1 MRFGIPENYDIEID
15 RTEVTVPNAYINF
28 KHDDDSAISNTKSI
42 ISYIED
48 KHITEKE
55 DTLPQFRCFRNMIH
69 QYSQVLQDK
78 LIEDEN
84 KVSYAAK
91 SSFVQNKTS
100 ADAAINTLIHNFE
113 RSLKLQSSEVEQVI
127 KQEEERQRV
136 EQERKEREERE
147 RKRREE
153 EKRKRKE
160 EEGRRKKEEEE
171 RIRKE
176 NEEKK
181 RIEQEEEQKRTQ
193 KLQEMKQEKEKQE
206 KIALERKA
214 KQEKG
219 LTNFASVENDFQ
231 KYAKDIKDIKQNV
244 VHALNQNKE
253 LKKAIGALKRKINPK
268 FGQLS
273 NSFNQLNIISSEV
286 IQYVND
292 AKNMNELAFN
302 WILNFMAK
310 AIIAQAETEVTVKP
324 TASLPLARLAYTLLS
339 TYKEFEY
346 YLTARVVKKC
356 PFIIGYTCSIDSE
369 EGRIRMG
376 WKRND
381 NKWEDEVK
389 YDERVA
395 GICTVWAV
403 MTRLEAQSLSEYS
416 IAASWRYLAR
426 TLNTDP
432 NLLTNA
438 HFACMGNWWD
448 ACAKEFLNCYSKQ
461 AYKLLH
467 LLSIEWT
474 NSVASKKFPAA
485 ARLLILGEEWLQNNN
500 IESIKEMEP

>member
-1 MRFGIPENYDIEID
+1 MKFGIPEDYDIEID
-15 RTEVTVPNAYINF
+15 RTEVVAPTAYIDL
-28 KHDDDSAISNTKSI
+28 KHNDDYALSNTRNI

-48 KHITEKE
+48 KYNGEK
-55 DTLPQFRCFRNMIH
+55 DDSLPQFRCFKNMIH

-78 LIEDEN
+78 LIENESKLSSVAN
-84 KVSYAAK
+84 
-91 SSFVQNKTS
+91 SSFIQNKAS
-100 ADAAINTLIHNFE
+100 ANAAVNSITHEFE
-113 RSLKLQSSEVEQVI
+113 KSLKLQSSEVEQI
-127 KQEEERQRV
+127 IIQEEERKRK
-136 EQERKEREERE
+136 ERERREREERE
-147 RKRREE
+147 RKQKEE
-153 EKRKRKE
+153 EERKRKE
-160 EEGRRKKEEEE
+160 EEERKKKEKDE

-181 RIEQEEEQKRTQ
+181 RKEEEEEQKKQQ
-193 KLQEMKQEKEKQE
+193 KLLEMKQEKEKQE
-206 KIALERKA
+206 KIALELKA

-219 LTNFASVENDFQ
+219 LTNFARVEKDYL
-231 KYAKDIKDIKQNV
+231 KYANDIKDIKHNV
-244 VHALNQNKE
+244 VLALNENKE

-273 NSFNQLNIISSEV
+273 NSFSQLNTISSEV
-286 IQYVND
+286 VQFVNE

-302 WILNFMAK
+302 WILNFIAK

-324 TASLPLARLAYTLLS
+324 TASLPLARLAYTLLT

-346 YLTARVVKKC
+346 YLTARFIKKC

-369 EGRIRMG
+369 EGRKRMG

-381 NKWEDEVK
+381 NKWEDETK

-416 IAASWRYLAR
+416 IAASWRFLAR

-432 NLLTNA
+432 KLLTNA

-448 ACAKEFLNCYSKQ
+448 ACAKQFLNFYSKQ

-474 NSVASKKFPAA
+474 NSVADKKLPAA
-485 ARLLILGEEWLQNNN
+485 ARLLILGEEWQQNNH